1 MGEGVVMNKPYQEI
15 SLLEF
20 QKKYQIEEDCEKKL
34 FELRWAQGFVCPS
47 GGHQEY
53 YRVTQRK
60 LYQCKRCRHQTS
72 LTAGTIMHNTRTSL
86 LLWFWAIYLV
96 STDKRGVS
104 ALSLSKKLGLSYWK
118 AWTMLHK
125 IRHAMKNRDA
135 AYQLAG
141 IVEIDD
147 SFFGSSIRGRSK
159 RGRGTSKTAVIV
171 EASTHGDAIG
181 FAKMTVVDKVDS
193 TTIGHLIKRDMR
205 EDQSVK
211 TDGLPVYTIV
221 SKSGHNHIQEI
232 VKGKNAHEVLKWTHI
247 LVSNAKSFIIG
258 TFHRFGKKHLQ
269 AYLDEFCYRFNRRTW
284 ELQLFD
290 RLATACVNSHAF
302 GFAELTQ

>member
-1 MGEGVVMNKPYQEI
+1 MNKPYQEI

-20 QKKYQIEEDCEKKL
+20 QKRYQIEEDCEKKL
-34 FELRWAQGFVCPS
+34 FELRWAQGFVCPIC
-47 GGHQEY
+47 GHQEY

-147 SFFGSSIRGRSK
+147 SFFGSSITGRSK

-193 TTIGHLIKRDMR
+193 TTIGHLIKRDIR

-247 LVSNAKSFIIG
+247 LISNAKSFIIG

-269 AYLDEFCYRFNRRTW
+269 AYLDEFCYRFNRRKW